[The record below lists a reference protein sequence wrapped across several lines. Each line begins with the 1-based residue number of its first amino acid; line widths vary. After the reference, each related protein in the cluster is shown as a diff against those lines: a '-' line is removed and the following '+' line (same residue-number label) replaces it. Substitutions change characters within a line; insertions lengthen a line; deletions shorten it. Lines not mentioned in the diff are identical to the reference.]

1 MLGMCGKK
9 GIKET
14 QLLSGLIEE
23 NDMRIIVDMITI
35 IVLLVCVALN
45 IGAIVYEHKTIYP
58 NKKALQNIYWYTYLI
73 VLVDLGIMWGMQI
86 GSHF

>member
-23 NDMRIIVDMITI
+23 NDMQIIVDMITI
-35 IVLLVCVALN
+35 IVLLVCAALN
-45 IGAIVYEHKTIYP
+45 IGATVYEHKTIYQ

-73 VLVDLGIMWGMQI
+73 VLVDLGIMWGVQI

>member
-45 IGAIVYEHKTIYP
+45 IGATVYEHKTIYL

-73 VLVDLGIMWGMQI
+73 VLVDLGIMWGLQI